1 MAWNMHNIIEYIP
14 KIRDTPSVVKVVSAW
29 CDIPTILKDIIVT
42 FNINPQIA
50 LEFGVEYGYSTSAL
64 ANYFTKVIGVDTFM
78 GDIHSDTKTNHYKVT
93 KRTLKNR
100 YKNIQLIPSSYQD
113 YIKTDNNIYDLIH
126 IDIVHTYNEI
136 YECGEWAVNHSKV
149 VIFHDTISFDEV
161 KKACYDL
168 STKYGLEFYNYPD
181 SHGLGI
187 LINNSI

>member
-42 FNINPQIA
+42 FNINPQTA

-78 GDIHSDTKTNHYKVT
+78 GDIHSNTKRNHYKVT

-100 YKNIQLIPSSYQD
+100 YKNI
-113 YIKTDNNIYDLIH
+113 YDLIH
-126 IDIVHTYNEI
+126 IDIVHTYNET

>member
-14 KIRDTPSVVKVVSAW
+14 KVRDTPNVVKVISAW
-29 CDIPTILKDIIVT
+29 YDIPTILKDIIVT

-100 YKNIQLIPSSYQD
+100 YKNIQLIQSSYQD
-113 YIKTDNNIYDLIH
+113 YIKTNNSIYDLIH
-126 IDIVHTYNEI
+126 IDIVHTYNET
-136 YECGEWAVNHSKV
+136 YECGEWAINHSKV